1 MADEPEVRKV
11 DTLLELTAVAPGD
24 KLLINDISETNLAEL
39 TKLIQMQNIKLY
51 NAAQLS
57 ANIVENAAIKSG
69 AVTYDK
75 IASRTIKGTN
85 IGEGQVG
92 VFEIADSVV
101 GENHLRKYAGTEAVT
116 TATIRDG
123 NVTPSKTSFMPTTT
137 VDNTVPRF
145 DSTAGKLQTSGV
157 TIGDDNRITTTTT
170 GQYAIVAKG
179 KDETSSNYSLLCRNS
194 AGTTILSA
202 RNDGRVTAPSFYG
215 DITKANSV
223 DSDQYV
229 DGSIDYEHLN
239 GTAGSEAV
247 STTRI
252 RALAVTTEKINNGAV
267 TLAKMAANSVDSDQY
282 VDGSIDAV
290 HLAPGVVDAEASNLI
305 YMQLFQLDEAIIT
318 TDPKAY
324 FFVPSHLVGKKVK
337 KLGIG
342 IVAPSTD
349 VTVTVALGNGTYGS
363 VSGTTSAE
371 SAAVNYSLP
380 GVFTKI
386 PVKVTVSAGA
396 IPKGLDFWFVVG
408 K

>member
-92 VFEIADSVV
+92 VFEIADGVV
-101 GENHLRKYAGTEAVT
+101 GENHLRKYAG
-116 TATIRDG
+116 
-123 NVTPSKTSFMPTTT
+123 
-137 VDNTVPRF
+137 
-145 DSTAGKLQTSGV
+145 
-157 TIGDDNRITTTTT
+157 
-170 GQYAIVAKG
+170 
-179 KDETSSNYSLLCRNS
+179 
-194 AGTTILSA
+194 
-202 RNDGRVTAPSFYG
+202 
-215 DITKANSV
+215 
-223 DSDQYV
+223 
-229 DGSIDYEHLN
+229 
-239 GTAGSEAV
+239 SEAV
-247 STTRI
+247 STTTI
-252 RALAVTTEKINNGAV
+252 RASAVTTEKINNGAV

-282 VDGSIDAV
+282 VDGSIDYEHLNGTAGSEAV
-290 HLAPGVVDAEASNLI
+290 ATTRIRSLAVTTEKINNGAVTENKIASGAVTADKIATGTVDAEASNLI

-342 IVAPSTD
+342 IVSPATGI
-349 VTVTVALGNGTYGS
+349 TVTVALGNGTYGS